1 MENQHGVCAYFL
13 FSPFKCLI
21 LQFACILNRNFWLH
35 LVVACCV
42 FEFYTLTN
50 LTGLDVKVKHE
61 DFLNL
66 NPEDPCYSKVIFIVF
81 NHLYKFS

>member
-1 MENQHGVCAYFL
+1 MENQHGICAYFL

-21 LQFACILNRNFWLH
+21 LQFVCILNRNFWLH
-35 LVVACCV
+35 LVVACSV
-42 FEFYTLTN
+42 FDFYTLTN

-66 NPEDPCYSKVIFIVF
+66 NPEDPCYSKVIFITF
-81 NHLYKFS
+81 NLLYKFP